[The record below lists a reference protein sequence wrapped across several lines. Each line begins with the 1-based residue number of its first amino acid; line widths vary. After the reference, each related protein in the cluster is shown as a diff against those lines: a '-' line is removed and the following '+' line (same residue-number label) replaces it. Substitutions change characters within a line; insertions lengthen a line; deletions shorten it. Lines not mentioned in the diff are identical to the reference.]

1 MAVKRQ
7 ILICGASRGLG
18 LGLAR
23 AFLDAGWQVHA
34 VVRELRPASPL
45 DALRERNPQSLQVIT
60 CDLNGRN
67 ASSTIEAALQGQRLD
82 CALFNA
88 GVYGPSHQDPR
99 QAEVDEIGKLFL
111 ANAVAPIRLAQQL
124 ADHMLDGGVIAFM
137 SSQMASLQLAR
148 AADMPLYG
156 ASKAAL
162 NSLLRSWQMQLPQ
175 LPWSLLAL
183 HPGWV
188 RTDMGGDAAPLSVE
202 QSASGLRDVII
213 AQLDRRTCDF
223 YDYQGQ
229 PLPW

>member
-1 MAVKRQ
+1 MGKRHV
-7 ILICGASRGLG
+7 LICGASRGIG
-18 LGLAR
+18 LGLVS

-34 VVRELRPASPL
+34 AVRELRPASPL
-45 DALRERNPQSLQVIT
+45 AALCEQQPDALQVIT
-60 CDLNGRN
+60 CDLNRLD
-67 ASSTIEAALQGQRLD
+67 AHHTLEAALHGQRLD

-88 GVYGPSHQDPR
+88 GVYGPAHQDPR
-99 QAEVDEIGKLFL
+99 LAEVEDIGQLFL
-111 ANAVAPIRLAQQL
+111 ANAVAPIRLAQHL
-124 ADHMLDGGVIAFM
+124 AGHVNEGGVIAFM

-202 QSASGLRDVII
+202 QSASGLRDVLVG
-213 AQLDRRTCDF
+213 QLGRRQCAF
-223 YDYQGQ
+223 LDYQGQ

>member
-1 MAVKRQ
+1 MSGR

-18 LGLAR
+18 LGLVR
-23 AFLDAGWQVHA
+23 AFVEAGWEVLA

-45 DALRERNPQSLQVIT
+45 DALRTRHPQALQVIA
-60 CDLNGRN
+60 CDLARLDA
-67 ASSTIEAALQGQRLD
+67 ASTLEAALHGRRLD

-88 GVYGPSHQDPR
+88 GVYGPGHQDPR
-99 QAEVDEIGKLFL
+99 QALFDDVGQLFL
-111 ANAVAPIRLAQQL
+111 ANAVAPIRLAQCL
-124 ADHMLDGGVIAFM
+124 AEQVADGGVIAFM
-137 SSQMASLQLAR
+137 SSQMASLTLAR

-162 NSLLRSWQMQLPQ
+162 NSLLRSWQAQLPR

-202 QSASGLRDVII
+202 QSASDLRQVILD
-213 AQLDRRTCDF
+213 QLGRRQCAFLDH
-223 YDYQGQ
+223 QGQ
-229 PLPW
+229 SLPW

>member
-1 MAVKRQ
+1 VAVKRR

-18 LGLAR
+18 LGLVR
-23 AFLDAGWQVHA
+23 AFLDAGWRVLA

-45 DALRERNPQSLQVIT
+45 DALRTRHPDDLLVIP
-60 CDLNGRN
+60 CDLARLD
-67 ASSTIEAALQGQRLD
+67 AACTLEAALHGQRLD

-99 QAEVDEIGKLFL
+99 QAEVEDIGQLFL

-124 ADHMLDGGVIAFM
+124 SEHVLEGGVIAFM
-137 SSQMASLQLAR
+137 SSQMASLELAR
-148 AADMPLYG
+148 AAEMPLYG

-162 NSLLRSWQMQLPQ
+162 NSLLRSWQAQLPQ

-202 QSASGLRDVII
+202 QSANGLREVITR
-213 AQLDRRTCDF
+213 QLGQRQCAF
-223 YDYQGQ
+223 IDYQGQ
-229 PLPW
+229 TLPW

>member
-18 LGLAR
+18 LGLVR
-23 AFLDAGWQVHA
+23 TFLDAGWQVHA

-45 DALRERNPQSLQVIT
+45 EALRTQYPDDLQVIT
-60 CDLNGRN
+60 CDLNRLD
-67 ASSTIEAALQGQRLD
+67 AASTIEAALNGQRLD

-88 GVYGPSHQDPR
+88 GVYGPAHQDPR
-99 QAEVDEIGKLFL
+99 QAESADIGQLFL

-124 ADHMLDGGVIAFM
+124 AGHVIDGGVIACM
-137 SSQMASLQLAR
+137 SSQMASVELAL
-148 AADMPLYG
+148 AAGMPLYG

-162 NSLLRSWQMQLPQ
+162 NSLLRSWQAQLPE

-188 RTDMGGDAAPLSVE
+188 RTDMGGDSAPLSVE
-202 QSASGLRDVII
+202 QSASGLREVITQ
-213 AQLDRRTCDF
+213 QLGRRQCTF
-223 YDYQGQ
+223 LDYQGQ
-229 PLPW
+229 SLPW

>member
-1 MAVKRQ
+1 MAVKRH

-18 LGLAR
+18 LGLVR

-45 DALRERNPQSLQVIT
+45 DALRTQHPETLQVIT
-60 CDLNGRN
+60 CDLNRLD
-67 ASSTIEAALQGQRLD
+67 ASCSIEAALHGQRLD

-99 QAEVDEIGKLFL
+99 QAEVDDIGLLFL
-111 ANAVAPIRLAQQL
+111 ANAVAPVRLAQQL
-124 ADHMLDGGVIAFM
+124 AGQILDGGVIACM
-137 SSQMASLQLAR
+137 SSQMASVELAL

-162 NSLLRSWQMQLPQ
+162 NSLLRSWQAQLPE

-202 QSASGLRDVII
+202 QSANGLREVITR
-213 AQLDRRTCDF
+213 QLGQSQCAF
-223 YDYQGQ
+223 IDYQGR

>member
-18 LGLAR
+18 LGLVR
-23 AFLDAGWQVHA
+23 AFLDADWQVRA

-45 DALRERNPQSLQVIT
+45 DGLRTRHPDDLRVIA
-60 CDLNGRN
+60 CDLNGPD
-67 ASSTIEAALQGQRLD
+67 ACCTIEAALQGRRLD

-99 QAEVDEIGKLFL
+99 QAEGDEIGQLFL

-124 ADHMLDGGVIAFM
+124 AGQVVDGGVIAFM
-137 SSQMASLQLAR
+137 SSQMASMQLAR

-162 NSLLRSWQMQLPQ
+162 NSLLRSWQMQLQQ

-202 QSASGLRDVII
+202 QSASGLCAVITQ
-213 AQLDRRTCDF
+213 QLGQCQCTF
-223 YDYQGQ
+223 LDYQGQ

>member
-18 LGLAR
+18 LGLVR
-23 AFLDAGWQVHA
+23 AFLEADWQVHA
-34 VVRELRPASPL
+34 VVREQRPASPL
-45 DALRERNPQSLQVIT
+45 GALRTQHPDQLQVIT
-60 CDLNGRN
+60 CDLNHLD
-67 ASSTIEAALQGQRLD
+67 ASCTITAALKGQRLD

-88 GVYGPSHQDPR
+88 GVYGPAHQDPR
-99 QAEVDEIGKLFL
+99 QAESEDIGKLFL
-111 ANAVAPIRLAQQL
+111 SNAVAPIRLAQQL
-124 ADHMLDGGVIAFM
+124 ADQVVDGGVIAFM
-137 SSQMASLQLAR
+137 SSQMASLELAR
-148 AADMPLYG
+148 AAEMPLYG

-162 NSLLRSWQMQLPQ
+162 NSLLRSWQAQMPQ

-202 QSASGLRDVII
+202 QSANGLREVIS
-213 AQLDRRTCDF
+213 AQIGQRQCAFL
-223 YDYQGQ
+223 DYQGQ

>member
-18 LGLAR
+18 LGLVR
-23 AFLDAGWQVHA
+23 AFLDADWQVHA

-45 DALRERNPQSLQVIT
+45 EALRSQRANDLQVIT
-60 CDLNGRN
+60 CDLNRRD
-67 ASSTIEAALQGQRLD
+67 AWCTLAAALQDRRLD

-99 QAEVDEIGKLFL
+99 QAESEDIGQLFL

-124 ADHMLDGGVIAFM
+124 AEHVVDGGVMAFM
-137 SSQMASLQLAR
+137 SSQMASLQLAL

-202 QSASGLRDVII
+202 QSASALHQVITG
-213 AQLDRRTCDF
+213 QLGRRECAF
-223 YDYQGQ
+223 LDYQGQ

>member
-1 MAVKRQ
+1 MAMKRQ
-7 ILICGASRGLG
+7 ILISGASRGLG
-18 LGLAR
+18 LGLVR
-23 AFLDAGWQVHA
+23 AFLDGGWQVHA
-34 VVRELRPASPL
+34 VVREVRPASPL
-45 DALRERNPQSLQVIT
+45 EALRAQYADALQIIT
-60 CDLNGRN
+60 CDLNTLD
-67 ASSTIEAALQGQRLD
+67 AHCTIEAALQGRRLD

-88 GVYGPSHQDPR
+88 GIYGPGHQDPR
-99 QAEVDEIGKLFL
+99 QAELDDIGQLFL

-124 ADHMLDGGVIAFM
+124 AEHAIDGGVIAFM
-137 SSQMASLQLAR
+137 SSQMASVELAR

-202 QSASGLRDVII
+202 QSASGLCQVINR
-213 AQLDRRTCDF
+213 QLGQRQCAF
-223 YDYQGQ
+223 LDYQGHS
-229 PLPW
+229 LPW

>member
-1 MAVKRQ
+1 VAVKRQ

-18 LGLAR
+18 LGLVR
-23 AFLDAGWQVHA
+23 TFLDAGWQVHA

-45 DALRERNPQSLQVIT
+45 DALHTQHPEALRLIA
-60 CDLNGRN
+60 CDLDRLD
-67 ASSTIEAALQGQRLD
+67 ASCTLSTALDGQRLD

-88 GVYGPSHQDPR
+88 GVYGPAHQDPR
-99 QAEVDEIGKLFL
+99 QAEADDIAQLFVS
-111 ANAVAPIRLAQQL
+111 NAIAPIRLAQQL
-124 ADHMLDGGVIAFM
+124 AEQVVDGGVIAFM
-137 SSQMASLQLAR
+137 SSQMASLELAR
-148 AADMPLYG
+148 AAEMPLYG

-162 NSLLRSWQMQLPQ
+162 NSLLRSWQAQIPR

-213 AQLDRRTCDF
+213 DQLERRHCAF
-223 YDYQGQ
+223 LDYQGQ